1 MLRQR
6 VYRRSLSVS
15 TPAFSLINP
24 ETNVVLP
31 VRTPPAMEPAVISPF
46 LKVPK
51 AEWVCANDLCFAIF
65 DSFPVL
71 LGHGLA
77 ITRWVAPTFFE
88 CTAAE

>member
-1 MLRQR
+1 
-6 VYRRSLSVS
+6 
-15 TPAFSLINP
+15 
-24 ETNVVLP
+24 
-31 VRTPPAMEPAVISPF
+31 MEPAVISPF

-71 LGHGLA
+71 LGHGLV

-88 CTAAE
+88 CAAAE